1 MKATE
6 EICALRA
13 GQRQSYTDA
22 HIKALLDAFAG
33 RFDNRMQ
40 NDLVSEL
47 MKRYADVSA
56 QLEEKNRAL
65 AQSEASLHEAQRLAS
80 LGSWTWD
87 CRTRSLRAS
96 DTICEVLEID
106 PEEGG
111 PLDAYLARVHPEDR
125 EDAQTGV
132 RFLSAGVATAALQRR
147 LVMRDGRVKWV
158 HIRSM
163 PEYDAHGVPVLVR
176 GTMQDITASKAAEE
190 KLQLYNDRLE
200 AMVRKKVA
208 EASAAQM
215 ATLHALVK
223 LAESRDD
230 DTGDHIG
237 RTSLY
242 CRLLAEQLLQ
252 RGAYPQQLDEAFVE
266 NIMNASPLH
275 DIGKV
280 GIPDVILRKPGKLT
294 PEEFEVMKRHVFIG
308 YETLASAREQ
318 CATNDFIR
326 VGMEISLCHH
336 EKWDGSGYP
345 SGLRGEAIPLSARIM
360 ALSDVYDALR
370 AERVYKESFSHEKSK
385 GIIAAGSGTHFE
397 PLLVEIFLQ
406 NDHAF
411 CEIYENS
418 RAASLTLVE
427 KG

>member
-1 MKATE
+1 MRATE

-13 GQRQSYTDA
+13 GLRQSYTDA

-33 RFDNRMQ
+33 RLDNHMQ

-47 MKRYADVSA
+47 MERYADISA

-65 AQSEASLHEAQRLAS
+65 AQSEASLHEAQRLAA
-80 LGSWTWD
+80 LGSWTWN
-87 CRTRSLRAS
+87 CRTRSMRVS
-96 DTICEVLEID
+96 DTICEVLEVD
-106 PEEGG
+106 PEEGE
-111 PLDAYLARVHPEDR
+111 PLGAYLARIHPEDR

-132 RFLSAGVATAALQRR
+132 RFLNAGITTATLQRR
-147 LVMRDGRVKWV
+147 LVMRDGRIKWV
-158 HIRSM
+158 HIRCM
-163 PEYDAHGVPVLVR
+163 PEYDEGGVPVLVH

-242 CRLLAEQLLQ
+242 CRLVADQLLR
-252 RGAYPQQLDEAFVE
+252 RGAYPQQVDEAFIE

-280 GIPDVILRKPGKLT
+280 GIPDVILRKPGRLT
-294 PEEFEVMKRHVFIG
+294 AEEFEIMKRHVYIG
-308 YETLASAREQ
+308 YETLASARQ
-318 CATNDFIR
+318 QSATNDFIR
-326 VGMEISLCHH
+326 FGMEISLCHH

-345 SGLRGEAIPLSARIM
+345 NGLRGEAIPLSARIM
-360 ALSDVYDALR
+360 ALGDVYDALR
-370 AERVYKESFSHEKSK
+370 AKRVYKDSYSHEKSK
-385 GIIAAGSGTHFE
+385 NIIAAGSGTHFE
-397 PLLVEIFLQ
+397 PLLVEIFLE
-406 NDHAF
+406 NDRAF

-418 RAASLTLVE
+418 LAAASAT